1 MIRSVRTGPSFG
13 PVQAKMAENASSWNR
28 FTEVCGVVSCNRL
41 IVNCIRLCI
50 PAAPVEKRLACEDSF
65 WGTLIINKIQIP
77 FPQTSQTGQSSRR
90 IGTKKGKTFR
100 FFLHVVD
107 QTPKISTLFEDLLKL
122 DRFAQSV
129 EDEVNRIVSEEE
141 GSRDDPWIPS
151 KNPPIWGG
159 FFVQRPKKLYGW
171 YLDN

>member
-1 MIRSVRTGPSFG
+1 M
-13 PVQAKMAENASSWNR
+13 
-28 FTEVCGVVSCNRL
+28 VSCNRL

-50 PAAPVEKRLACEDSF
+50 PAAPVEKRLACGDSF

-107 QTPKISTLFEDLLKL
+107 QTPKISNLLEDLKKVE
-122 DRFAQSV
+122 RFAQYIENQASGNMT
-129 EDEVNRIVSEEE
+129 ETE
-141 GSRDDPWIPS
+141 GSQ
-151 KNPPIWGG
+151 KQYA
-159 FFVQRPKKLYGW
+159 FME
-171 YLDN
+171 DNRYI

>member
-1 MIRSVRTGPSFG
+1 M
-13 PVQAKMAENASSWNR
+13 
-28 FTEVCGVVSCNRL
+28 VSCNRL

-50 PAAPVEKRLACEDSF
+50 PAAPVEKRLACGDSF

-107 QTPKISTLFEDLLKL
+107 YTGKNSNFFEDLVKL

-129 EDEVNRIVSEEE
+129 EGELNIIVSIKEV
-141 GSRDDPWIPS
+141 RF
-151 KNPPIWGG
+151 K
-159 FFVQRPKKLYGW
+159 
-171 YLDN
+171 